1 MPKRALPLVLLALL
15 AGCGERD
22 RLTFPSNEPGGD
34 DEGPLTTIEVPSVD
48 SFLTE
53 GDPFIV
59 SGRTVD
65 LNGVDTVYFEVFG
78 TGQAFL
84 PLPGG
89 GADTVTFGIPIP
101 GIGLSGTTV
110 IVRVRGVDE
119 LGNQGLTAIRQLSI
133 E

>member
-1 MPKRALPLVLLALL
+1 MPNRAIQLGLLALL
-15 AGCGERD
+15 AGCDERD

-34 DEGPLTTIEVPSVD
+34 DEGPVTTIHTPSVD

-59 SGRTVD
+59 AGRTVD
-65 LNGVDTVYFEVFG
+65 PNGVDTVYFEVFG

-84 PLPGG
+84 PFHGG
-89 GADTVTFGIPIP
+89 GDDTVDFGLPIP
-101 GIGLSGTTV
+101 TIGLSGSTV
-110 IVRVRGVDE
+110 VVRVRGVD
-119 LGNQGLTAIRQLSI
+119 LAGNQGLTAIRQLTI